1 MTTLE
6 LYWTKKVS
14 AILLKSVLYQYQH
27 ELSLS
32 SSPYL
37 VCCACLLCVGV
48 AVSYVSGPCAII
60 VSAVE
65 NPRTGLQMPL
75 LGLAD
80 QDEDAVVG
88 LGYVD

>member
-48 AVSYVSGPCAII
+48 AVSHVSGPCAII

-65 NPRTGLQMPL
+65 NSKAGFQSPL
-75 LGLAD
+75 LAD
-80 QDEDAVVG
+80 QDEEAVVD

>member
-1 MTTLE
+1 M
-6 LYWTKKVS
+6 
-14 AILLKSVLYQYQH
+14 
-27 ELSLS
+27 
-32 SSPYL
+32 
-37 VCCACLLCVGV
+37 GV
-48 AVSYVSGPCAII
+48 AVSHVSGPCAII

-65 NPRTGLQMPL
+65 NPRTGFQMPL